1 MKSAVLIARLALGLI
16 YLVFGLDYFLNFMSH
31 IINFPPAGEKA
42 DAFFGALGATGY
54 FFPFLKTIEVIC
66 AVFLL
71 INRYT
76 AFFAVVVFPITVNI
90 FMLHACLA
98 HPYIPLGTGMLVLHV
113 FLMYAYRKNYTG
125 LLKARP
131 TI

>member
-1 MKSAVLIARLALGLI
+1 MKTAVLIARLALGLI

-54 FFPFLKTIEVIC
+54 FFPFLKTIEIIC

-76 AFFAVVVFPITVNI
+76 AFFAVVLFPITMNI
-90 FMLHACLA
+90 FMLYACLA
-98 HPYIPLGTGMLVLHV
+98 HPYIPLGTGMLVLNI
-113 FLMYAYRKNYTG
+113 FMLFSYRKNYSD
-125 LLKARP
+125 LLSATPK
-131 TI
+131 I